1 MGLTL
6 FALKWKHAVANKG
19 EGNLIGFR
27 IFFDSTGNLMT
38 EYSSV
43 PEKEIKKVFK
53 EPEEQKIVS
62 KVLQEAQYHLKGI
75 HEKIEKELDALNTRT
90 F

>member
-1 MGLTL
+1 MS
-6 FALKWKHAVANKG
+6 

-38 EYSSV
+38 EFNQV
-43 PEKEIKKVFK
+43 PMKEVSKIFK
-53 EPEEQKIVS
+53 EPEEHKIVTT
-62 KVLQEAQYHLKGI
+62 VLDQALNCFQGL
-75 HEKIEKELDALNTRT
+75 HEKIEKELDALNTKT